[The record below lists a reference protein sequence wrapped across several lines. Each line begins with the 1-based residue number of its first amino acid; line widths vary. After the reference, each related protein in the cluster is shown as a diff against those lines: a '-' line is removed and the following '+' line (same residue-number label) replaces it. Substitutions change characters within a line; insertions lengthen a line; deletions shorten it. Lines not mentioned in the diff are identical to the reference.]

1 MSNIRTVARL
11 AGVSVATVSRTLA
24 KPDLVSPRTRKK
36 VLAAVDEAGYKPN
49 LMAVQFRSR
58 RTHNLVVLVPTI
70 ANPFFSRVITGIQ
83 ERAREAGYQ
92 VLLCNTLGREE
103 IERDYARMVQNF
115 QADGVIQLRAF
126 DPFSGLDEAEKGEGK
141 VKGKGKVRGKAG
153 DQLPP
158 MVNACEVMRDCGYPS
173 VQLNNRA
180 AARAIT
186 DHLVRL
192 GHRRIGLIKGPQRSP
207 LTLERVAGYREA
219 LEAAG
224 IAFDDSLLCPGDFTL
239 QSGHRAAGT
248 LITRDNP
255 PTAIFC
261 ENDEMALG
269 AMQRIK
275 QAGLRV
281 PQDISVAGF
290 DDIAYASYSDPALTT
305 IAQPAEEFGATAA
318 QLLIDQLETA
328 SSGEPAQVVL
338 PYDLK
343 VRDST
348 GPAP

>member
-11 AGVSVATVSRTLA
+11 AGVSVATVSRALA

-36 VLAAVDEAGYKPN
+36 VLAAVDRAGYKPN

-58 RTHNLVVLVPTI
+58 RTRNLVVLVPTI

-83 ERAREAGYQ
+83 QRAREAGYQ
-92 VLLCNTLGREE
+92 VLLCNTLGQED
-103 IERDYARMVQNF
+103 IEREYARMVQNF

-126 DPFSGLDEAEKGEGK
+126 DPFSNEADAEG
-141 VKGKGKVRGKAG
+141 AG
-153 DQLPP
+153 DDSLLP
-158 MVNACEVMRDCGYPS
+158 MVNACEVMPDCSYPS
-173 VQLNNRA
+173 VQLDNRA
-180 AARAIT
+180 AARAMT

-192 GHRRIGLIKGPQRSP
+192 GHRRIGLVKGPQRSP
-207 LTLERVAGYREA
+207 LTRDRIAGYREA

-224 IAFDDSLLCPGDFTL
+224 IPFDESLLCPGDFSL

-261 ENDEMALG
+261 ENDEMAIG

-281 PQDISVAGF
+281 PEDISIAGF
-290 DDIAYASYSDPALTT
+290 DDIAFAAYSDPSLTT

-318 QLLIDQLETA
+318 QLLIDLLEQGPATA
-328 SSGEPAQVVL
+328 PAQVLL

-348 GPAP
+348 GPAPTPDS

>member
-1 MSNIRTVARL
+1 MSNIRAVAKL
-11 AGVSVATVSRTLA
+11 AGVSVATVSRALA

-36 VLAAVDEAGYKPN
+36 VLAAVEEAGYKPN

-58 RTHNLVVLVPTI
+58 RTHNLVVLVPAI

-83 ERAREAGYQ
+83 QRAREGGYQ
-92 VLLCNTLGREE
+92 VLLCNTQGSED
-103 IERDYARMVQNF
+103 IEREYARMVHNF
-115 QADGVIQLRAF
+115 QADGVIQLRAA
-126 DPFSGLDEAEKGEGK
+126 DPFSGEDVEGAEEN
-141 VKGKGKVRGKAG
+141 RAAE
-153 DQLPP
+153 LPP
-158 MVNACEVMRDCGYPS
+158 LVNACEVMPGCRYPS
-173 VQLNNRA
+173 VQLDNRA
-180 AARAIT
+180 AARAMT

-207 LTLERVAGYREA
+207 LTLDRVAGYREA

-224 IAFDDSLLCPGDFTL
+224 IDFDESLLCPGDFTL
-239 QSGHRAAGT
+239 QSGHRAAGI

-261 ENDEMALG
+261 ENDEMAIG
-269 AMQRIK
+269 AIQRVK

-281 PQDISVAGF
+281 PQDISIAGF
-290 DDIAYASYSDPALTT
+290 DDIAFASYSDPPLTT

-318 QLLIDQLETA
+318 QMLVDLLQQGA
-328 SSGEPAQVVL
+328 QSAPAQVVL

-348 GPAP
+348 GPAPNSYT